1 MKAVISNRIYLE
13 VTPEY
18 KEFLSKELTYK
29 VPAPKPNAPPM
40 IIKNMARIRSN
51 LVSIPIGRIDLIPK
65 DYEIIDKRLFVPVDF
80 PEFKYELRASQ
91 QAVYEALDDNA
102 IINAWVSWGKAQPFY
117 SKIKTPKGWT
127 TMQDIRVGDV
137 IITPSNEESTVLN
150 KYYHKSKDIY
160 RITTSDGRT
169 VDACADHLWNI
180 YIRDSKIQKTKTTLE
195 LLELLKEGRVVN
207 LPLTKPIYD
216 KDENTFI
223 IHPYVLGMLLGDGSI
238 SHNSIGISTAD
249 DFIVDK
255 VNSLLPEGHS
265 LKYKSKYDY
274 GLTSD
279 YTPGTARKNEILLE
293 LRRLSLLGTKS
304 DTKFIPEEYKNTT
317 LENKLYLI
325 QGLLDADGSV
335 EISGGSSEFSS
346 ISRKLIED
354 FCEIIYSLGGCA
366 NIQTRQTYYTY
377 KGERK
382 QGKISYRVRPSRL
395 PLELKKQLFS
405 LPRKVDRIKAGKLDN
420 SNRVKIAS
428 IEYLNKQDCACIEID
443 SKEKLYLTDNCLVTH
458 NTFTGL
464 AIAGKLKQKTLVVVH
479 NTGLRDQWVAET
491 EKVYGFTPGIIGSG
505 KFNIDTPIVVGNTQ
519 SLYRRIP
526 EIQKVFGTILLD
538 EMHHVSSPTFSR
550 IVDTSYARYK
560 IGLSGTIERKDGKH
574 VVFRD
579 YFGSNI
585 FKPPKENFLVPSI
598 DIVRAPIRFI
608 DGASIPWANR
618 VTALANNEEYR
629 HLVAMLASAYAA
641 KGHKVLVVSDR
652 VYFLKSCAEL
662 VGDSAICVTGE
673 DKGADRQKLLSSIL
687 SGEKNILFGTQA
699 IFSEGISVNNLS
711 CLILGTPVNNEPL
724 LTQLIGRVIREYD
737 RKLSPKIVD
746 IHLKGN
752 TATRQA
758 SNRMGYY
765 IQQGYDIREL
775 TKNTS

>member
-1 MKAVISNRIYLE
+1 MKAVISHRIYLE

-65 DYEIIDKRLFVPVDF
+65 DYEIVDKRLFVPVDF
-80 PEFKYELRASQ
+80 PEFKYELRESQ
-91 QAVYEALDDNA
+91 QAVYDALDDNA
-102 IINAWVSWGKAQPFY
+102 IINAWVSWGK
-117 SKIKTPKGWT
+117 
-127 TMQDIRVGDV
+127 
-137 IITPSNEESTVLN
+137 
-150 KYYHKSKDIY
+150 
-160 RITTSDGRT
+160 
-169 VDACADHLWNI
+169 
-180 YIRDSKIQKTKTTLE
+180 
-195 LLELLKEGRVVN
+195 
-207 LPLTKPIYD
+207 
-216 KDENTFI
+216 
-223 IHPYVLGMLLGDGSI
+223 
-238 SHNSIGISTAD
+238 
-249 DFIVDK
+249 
-255 VNSLLPEGHS
+255 
-265 LKYKSKYDY
+265 
-274 GLTSD
+274 
-279 YTPGTARKNEILLE
+279 
-293 LRRLSLLGTKS
+293 
-304 DTKFIPEEYKNTT
+304 
-317 LENKLYLI
+317 
-325 QGLLDADGSV
+325 
-335 EISGGSSEFSS
+335 
-346 ISRKLIED
+346 
-354 FCEIIYSLGGCA
+354 
-366 NIQTRQTYYTY
+366 
-377 KGERK
+377 
-382 QGKISYRVRPSRL
+382 
-395 PLELKKQLFS
+395 
-405 LPRKVDRIKAGKLDN
+405 
-420 SNRVKIAS
+420 
-428 IEYLNKQDCACIEID
+428 
-443 SKEKLYLTDNCLVTH
+443 
-458 NTFTGL
+458 TFTGL

-505 KFNIDTPIVVGNTQ
+505 NFNIDTPIVVGNTQ

-526 EIQKVFGTILLD
+526 EIQKQFGTILLD

-550 IVDTSYARYK
+550 IVDTNYARYK
-560 IGLSGTIERKDGKH
+560 VGLSGTIERKDGKH

-585 FKPPKENFLVPSI
+585 FKPPKENFMVPSV

-608 DGASIPWANR
+608 DGASVPWANR

-673 DKGADRQKLLSSIL
+673 DKGVDRQKLLSSIL

-724 LTQLIGRVIREYD
+724 LTQLIGRVIREYKG
-737 RKLSPKIVD
+737 KLSPKIVD